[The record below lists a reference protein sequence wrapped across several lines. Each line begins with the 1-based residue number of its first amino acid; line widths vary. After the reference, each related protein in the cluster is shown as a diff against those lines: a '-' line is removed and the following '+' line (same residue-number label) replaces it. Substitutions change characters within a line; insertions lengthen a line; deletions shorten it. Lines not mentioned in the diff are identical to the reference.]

1 MKWALS
7 LLLVIAASSSAAM
20 TPFGAILVRLSEKL
34 PILLSVL
41 LAAVFVR
48 LARGMPTIPYE
59 KVAPSQSLVATRA
72 FRALVRS
79 YVQTFFVFVI
89 AIVINL
95 FVSSLGPEDNGQIV
109 PWLIPATLG
118 LLDSMVILSILF
130 LIMSDVTLA
139 NIQADMMDEVTNSLA
154 RADAGKAPEIIRKAF
169 EGAELPRVRRTDEP

>member
-7 LLLVIAASSSAAM
+7 LLLIAAAALAAAL

-59 KVAPSQSLVATRA
+59 KVAPSRALVATQA

-79 YVQTFFVFVI
+79 YVQTFCVFVL
-89 AIVINL
+89 AIIMNL
-95 FVSSLGPEDNGQIV
+95 FVSSLKPEDTVSIA
-109 PWLIPATLG
+109 PWIMPAILG
-118 LLDSMVILSILF
+118 LLNSTVIISIFF
-130 LIMSDVTLA
+130 LIMSDVALA
-139 NIQADMMDEVTNSLA
+139 NIQADMMDEVTNSGA
-154 RADAGKAPEIIRKAF
+154 KSDAAKSPENVRKAF
-169 EGAELPRVRRTDEP
+169 EGSDLPRVRRTDES